1 MIEYVTSRYV
11 LLIIGSTMIT
21 LLLGQL
27 YSLGQSEV
35 LAVNSSSSSKNG
47 SEQDICSVI
56 ADLRSSLRTAT
67 DYLPMLPMNQY
78 TSMINSALSDATDS
92 VQDARGLLD
101 CR

>member
-27 YSLGQSEV
+27 YSLAQSEV
-35 LAVNSSSSSKNG
+35 LAVNSSFNSKNG

-56 ADLRSSLRTAT
+56 ADLRSSIRTAS
-67 DYLPMLPMNQY
+67 DYVSMLPSSQY
-78 TSMINSALSDATDS
+78 ASMINNALSDATDS
-92 VQDARGLLD
+92 VQDARGLLN